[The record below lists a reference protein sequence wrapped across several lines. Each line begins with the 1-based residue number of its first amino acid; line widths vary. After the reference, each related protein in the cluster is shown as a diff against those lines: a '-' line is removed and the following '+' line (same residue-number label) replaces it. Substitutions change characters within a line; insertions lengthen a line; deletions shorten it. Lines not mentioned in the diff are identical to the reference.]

1 MKDNSDYELTQAW
14 ISFFLK
20 KKKSLLSFSPM
31 FFLAEV
37 EIHENKET
45 SSSEENVSSQWIC
58 RWNKVHVF
66 SKERSVF

>member
-1 MKDNSDYELTQAW
+1 
-14 ISFFLK
+14 
-20 KKKSLLSFSPM
+20 M